1 MDDHKMR
8 GEEKK
13 IYKIPKEKNSINI
26 HLPAVICYAV
36 HRRQACSPIVKLS
49 GALTF
54 DEEARSKT
62 CSPQSLFCAVLS
74 FSHL

>member
-1 MDDHKMR
+1 MKYR
-8 GEEKK
+8 KRRTVL
-13 IYKIPKEKNSINI
+13 NI

-36 HRRQACSPIVKLS
+36 HRRQACSPSVKLS

-54 DEEARSKT
+54 DEEARSEN
-62 CSPQSLFCAVLS
+62 CSPQSLFCAVIS